1 MVNMVTKGVF
11 GEWFCGVVD
20 DVDGVASLFK
30 DACEIEEPKRGCQ
43 ASFMSLGLADEEGLD
58 VWIEQ
63 DDVNGPAAPFVVAI
77 SKGLDIVC
85 CLGLI
90 QSLQVLKDLC
100 DVSVCI

>member
-1 MVNMVTKGVF
+1 M
-11 GEWFCGVVD
+11 
-20 DVDGVASLFK
+20 FK
-30 DACEIEEPKRGCQ
+30 DAGKIEESERGCQ
-43 ASFMSLGLADEEGLD
+43 ASFVSLSLADEEGLD

-63 DDVNGPAAPFVVAI
+63 DEVNGPAAPFVVAI

-85 CLGLI
+85 CFGLI